1 VPYGRGPLL
10 MRHGAG
16 PERPNVDPGGDTR
29 GMISSEEFIVDLVK
43 AVIATARRDDRW
55 ALSEILAR

>member
-1 VPYGRGPLL
+1 
-10 MRHGAG
+10 
-16 PERPNVDPGGDTR
+16 
-29 GMISSEEFIVDLVK
+29 MISSEEFVVDLVK